1 MGNTMKYVKAVVEI
15 VYFTNRDVITTSG
28 MSGGAGGSCRVPGH
42 DRGNGC
48 AETSGNCPGSAWKL

>member
-1 MGNTMKYVKAVVEI
+1 MKDVKVSVEI
-15 VYFTNRDVITTSG
+15 VYFSNRDVITTSG

-48 AETSGNCPGSAWKL
+48 AGTSGNCPGSAWKL

>member
-1 MGNTMKYVKAVVEI
+1 MKYVKAVVEI

-28 MSGGAGGSCRVPGH
+28 MSGGAGGSCRVPGQ

-48 AETSGNCPGSAWKL
+48 ENNSGNCPGSVWKL